1 MSPPAETLQRIS
13 RLTPLREL
21 LIRLDATARPVPA
34 KNIEPAAAVGATL
47 AADVLASADCPAVPT
62 ASRDGWAVAAD
73 LVADAGPHAPVPLSP
88 APKWVENGERIP
100 LGMDVV
106 LPLDAV
112 AVTKSGAEAHASA
125 APGEGVI
132 SAGADAAKGAILR
145 HAGERLRPSDVAIL
159 RAAGISSVSARAP
172 RIKIFSTGVP
182 ARSAADT
189 ISPMLARAIE
199 NEGGIAE
206 VAQAASLESVLLDR
220 ACDAVITIGG
230 TGTGRRDASVK
241 TLARVGRVEI
251 HGFGIAPGETA
262 ALGASDGRPV
272 LLLPG
277 RLDAALAVFLV
288 AGRRMI
294 AGLAGRREDQ
304 PGNSAKLARKI
315 ASTVGLAEV
324 VLVRR
329 VGDGIEPL
337 ASGFFAWS
345 ALARADGWIL
355 VPPESEGFA
364 AGATVET
371 RPLP

>member
-47 AADVLASADCPAVPT
+47 VADVLASADCPAVPT

-73 LVADAGPHAPVPLSP
+73 LVADAGPYAPVPLSP

-145 HAGERLRPSDVAIL
+145 RAGERLRPSDVAIL

>member
-1 MSPPAETLQRIS
+1 MSPPAETLQRIL
-13 RLTPLREL
+13 RLTPLPEF
-21 LIRLDATARPVPA
+21 LIRLDATAGPVPA

-73 LVADAGPHAPVPLSP
+73 LVADAGPYAPVPLSP
-88 APKWVENGERIP
+88 APKWVENGERMP
-100 LGMDVV
+100 SGTDSV

-125 APGEGVI
+125 APGEGVLP
-132 SAGADAAKGAILR
+132 AGADVAKGAILR
-145 HAGERLRPSDVAIL
+145 RAGERLRPSDVAIL
-159 RAAGISSVSARAP
+159 RAAGLSSVFARAP

-189 ISPMLARAIE
+189 ISPMLARVIE

-220 ACDAVITIGG
+220 ACDAVVTIGG

-262 ALGASDGRPV
+262 ALGMSDGRPV
-272 LLLPG
+272 LMLPG

-288 AGRRMI
+288 AGRRLI
-294 AGLAGRREDQ
+294 AQLAGRRGDQ
-304 PGNSAKLARKI
+304 SGNSAKLARKI
-315 ASTVGLAEV
+315 TSTVGLAEV

-329 VGDGIEPL
+329 VGDGVEPL
-337 ASGFFAWS
+337 ASGFFAWG